1 MREVTQYTL
10 LVAILAVLIYIAVV
24 STGTVATTNQNK
36 SSLSE
41 IQDSN
46 LAEYQLVSGNLDYVH
61 TADMNRA
68 TQTILLN
75 GITLN
80 SSEFIILYDSTPYAS
95 KGHIALNLPCDSNDP
110 QDRLLDVLIG
120 RAPDMSTMA
129 LGYIPQLSS
138 PPDMCVYHGQF
149 GFGDPVT
156 DVVLKSVSE
165 DPITLRG
172 PHSVAI
178 VTHESYI
185 PEKHLICRN
194 KCRKNITQPALNY
207 YFIFYNYF
215 KNISMRNK

>member
-1 MREVTQYTL
+1 MKEITQYTL

-36 SSLSE
+36 NSLTE
-41 IQDSN
+41 LQDSN
-46 LAEYQLVSGNLDYVH
+46 LASYELVSGSLDYAH
-61 TADMNRA
+61 RADMNRA
-68 TQTILLN
+68 TQTVLLN

-95 KGHIALNLPCDSNDP
+95 KGHIALNLPCDPQDP

-120 RAPDMSTMA
+120 RAPDMITMA

-138 PPDMCVYHGQF
+138 PPNMCVYHGQF

-156 DVVLKSVSE
+156 DIVLKSVAD

-178 VTHESYI
+178 VSHESYI
-185 PEKHLICRN
+185 PEQTSFMQQQHN
-194 KCRKNITQPALNY
+194 MTG
-207 YFIFYNYF
+207 
-215 KNISMRNK
+215 S

>member
-1 MREVTQYTL
+1 MKEVTQYTL

-41 IQDSN
+41 IQDSD
-46 LAEYQLVSGNLDYVH
+46 LAEYSLVSGSLDYAH

-68 TQTILLN
+68 TQTVLLN

-95 KGHIALNLPCDSNDP
+95 KGHIALNLPCDAKDP

-120 RAPDMSTMA
+120 RAPDMITMA

-138 PPDMCVYHGQF
+138 PPNMCVYHGQF

-156 DVVLKSVSE
+156 DIVLKSVAD

-178 VTHESYI
+178 VSHESYI
-185 PEKHLICRN
+185 PEQASFMQQQHN
-194 KCRKNITQPALNY
+194 MTVG
-207 YFIFYNYF
+207 
-215 KNISMRNK
+215 SE

>member
-1 MREVTQYTL
+1 MKEVTQYTL

-36 SSLSE
+36 SSLTQL
-41 IQDSN
+41 QDSN

-61 TADMNRA
+61 RADMNRA
-68 TQTILLN
+68 TQTVLLN

-80 SSEFIILYDSTPYAS
+80 TSEFIILYDSTPYAS
-95 KGHIALNLPCDSNDP
+95 KGHIALNLPCDPKDP

-120 RAPDMSTMA
+120 RAPDMISMA

-185 PEKHLICRN
+185 PEQASYMQKEMQKEHN
-194 KCRKNITQPALNY
+194 MTG
-207 YFIFYNYF
+207 
-215 KNISMRNK
+215 S

>member
-10 LVAILAVLIYIAVV
+10 LVAILAILIYIAVV
-24 STGTVATTNQNK
+24 STGSIATSNPNK
-36 SSLSE
+36 NSLSE
-41 IQDSN
+41 MKDAN
-46 LAEYQLVSGNLDYVH
+46 LAEYQLVSGNLDYAH

-95 KGHIALNLPCDSNDP
+95 KGHIALNLPCDSNYW

-165 DPITLRG
+165 SNKIKRSTLSG
-172 PHSVAI
+172 NSHTWI
-178 VTHESYI
+178 VHTRTSILYAEA
-185 PEKHLICRN
+185 N
-194 KCRKNITQPALNY
+194 ADTT
-207 YFIFYNYF
+207 
-215 KNISMRNK
+215 

>member
-1 MREVTQYTL
+1 MKEVTQYTM
-10 LVAILAVLIYIAVV
+10 LVAILAVLIYIAVL
-24 STGTVATTNQNK
+24 STGSIATTNANK
-36 SSLSE
+36 TSLSK

-46 LAEYQLVSGNLDYVH
+46 LASHALVSSNLDYVH

-95 KGHIALNLPCDSNDP
+95 KGHIALNLPCDPNDP

-120 RAPDMSTMA
+120 RAPDMITMA
-129 LGYIPQLSS
+129 LGYIPKLSS
-138 PPDMCVYHGQF
+138 PPNMCVYHGQF

-156 DVVLKSVSE
+156 DIVLKAVSE
-165 DPITLRG
+165 DPVKFKG
-172 PHSVAI
+172 PHSIAI

-185 PEKHLICRN
+185 PEQASYMHKAMQN
-194 KCRKNITQPALNY
+194 MTG
-207 YFIFYNYF
+207 
-215 KNISMRNK
+215 S

>member
-1 MREVTQYTL
+1 MVRYLLYKNMKEITQYTL

-36 SSLSE
+36 SSIDQ

-61 TADMNRA
+61 RADMNRA
-68 TQTILLN
+68 TQTVLLN

-80 SSEFIILYDSTPYAS
+80 TSEFIILYDSTPYAS
-95 KGHIALNLPCDSNDP
+95 KGHIALNLPCDAKDP

-120 RAPDMSTMA
+120 RAPNMITMA

-138 PPDMCVYHGQF
+138 PPNMCVYHGQF

-156 DVVLKSVSE
+156 DIVLKSVAE
-165 DPITLRG
+165 DPITLKG

-178 VTHESYI
+178 VSHESYI
-185 PEKHLICRN
+185 PEQASFMQKQHN
-194 KCRKNITQPALNY
+194 MTK
-207 YFIFYNYF
+207 
-215 KNISMRNK
+215 

>member
-1 MREVTQYTL
+1 MRKEITQYTL

-36 SSLSE
+36 NSITEL
-41 IQDSN
+41 QDSN
-46 LAEYQLVSGNLDYVH
+46 LAEYQLVSGSLDYAH

-68 TQTILLN
+68 TQTVLLN

-95 KGHIALNLPCDSNDP
+95 KGHIALNLPCNAKDP

-120 RAPDMSTMA
+120 RAPDMITMA

-138 PPDMCVYHGQF
+138 PPNMCVYHGQF

-156 DVVLKSVSE
+156 DIVLKSVAD

-178 VTHESYI
+178 VSHESYI
-185 PEKHLICRN
+185 PEQASFMQQQHN
-194 KCRKNITQPALNY
+194 MTG
-207 YFIFYNYF
+207 
-215 KNISMRNK
+215 S

>member
-1 MREVTQYTL
+1 MKEVTQYTM
-10 LVAILAVLIYIAVV
+10 LVAILAVLIYIAVL
-24 STGTVATTNQNK
+24 STGSIATTNANK
-36 SSLSE
+36 NSLSQ

-46 LAEYQLVSGNLDYVH
+46 LASYELVSSNLDYVH

-80 SSEFIILYDSTPYAS
+80 SSEFIIMYDSTPYAS
-95 KGHIALNLPCDSNDP
+95 KGHIALNLPCDPKDP

-120 RAPDMSTMA
+120 RAPDMITMA
-129 LGYIPQLSS
+129 LGYIPKLSS
-138 PPDMCVYHGQF
+138 PPNMCVYHGQF

-156 DVVLKSVSE
+156 DIVLKSVSE
-165 DPITLRG
+165 DPITLKG

-185 PEKHLICRN
+185 PEQASYMQKVMQN
-194 KCRKNITQPALNY
+194 MTNMTG
-207 YFIFYNYF
+207 
-215 KNISMRNK
+215 S

>member
-1 MREVTQYTL
+1 MKYFSNMREVTHYTL
-10 LVAILAVLIYIAVV
+10 LVAILTVLIYIAVLG
-24 STGTVATTNQNK
+24 TGSVATTNANK
-36 SSLSE
+36 NSLSE

-46 LAEYQLVSGNLDYVH
+46 LAEYQLVSGNLDYAH
-61 TADMNRA
+61 MADMNRA

-95 KGHIALNLPCDSNDP
+95 KGHIALNLPCDAKDP

-120 RAPDMSTMA
+120 RAPELITMG

-156 DVVLKSVSE
+156 DVVLKSVS
-165 DPITLRG
+165 DKPITLRG
-172 PHSVAI
+172 PHSIAI
-178 VTHESYI
+178 VTHEWYI
-185 PEKHLICRN
+185 PQKASFMQTEHN
-194 KCRKNITQPALNY
+194 ATG
-207 YFIFYNYF
+207 
-215 KNISMRNK
+215 S

>member
-1 MREVTQYTL
+1 MRKEVTQYTL
-10 LVAILAVLIYIAVV
+10 LVAILALLIYIAVV
-24 STGTVATTNQNK
+24 STGSIATTTGQNK
-36 SSLSE
+36 SSLEE

-46 LAEYQLVSGNLDYVH
+46 SATYELVAGNLDYVQR
-61 TADMNRA
+61 ADLNRA
-68 TQTILLN
+68 TQTVLLN

-95 KGHIALNLPCDSNDP
+95 KGHIALNLPCDPNDP

-120 RAPDMSTMA
+120 RAPDMITLA

-138 PPDMCVYHGQF
+138 PPNMCVYHGQF

-156 DVVLKSVSE
+156 DIILKSVSE
-165 DPITLRG
+165 EPITLRG

-185 PEKHLICRN
+185 PEQASFMQQQHN
-194 KCRKNITQPALNY
+194 MTGSASQ
-207 YFIFYNYF
+207 
-215 KNISMRNK
+215 

>member
-1 MREVTQYTL
+1 MREITQYTL

-24 STGTVATTNQNK
+24 STGSIATSNPNK
-36 SSLSE
+36 NSLSE
-41 IQDSN
+41 IKDAN
-46 LAEYQLVSGNLDYVH
+46 LAEYQLVSGNLDYAH

-120 RAPDMSTMA
+120 RAPNMNKMA
-129 LGYIPQLSS
+129 LGYIPQLPS
-138 PPDMCVYHGQF
+138 PPNMCVYHGQF

-156 DVVLKSVSE
+156 DIVLKSVS
-165 DPITLRG
+165 DKPITLRG

-185 PEKHLICRN
+185 PEKTSFMQQQHN
-194 KCRKNITQPALNY
+194 MTDSSQ
-207 YFIFYNYF
+207 
-215 KNISMRNK
+215 

>member
-1 MREVTQYTL
+1 MRKEITQYTL

-36 SSLSE
+36 NSLTE
-41 IQDSN
+41 LQDSN
-46 LAEYQLVSGNLDYVH
+46 LAEYQLVSGSLDYAH

-68 TQTILLN
+68 TQTVLLN

-95 KGHIALNLPCDSNDP
+95 KGHIALNLPCDAKDP

-120 RAPDMSTMA
+120 RAPDMITMA

-138 PPDMCVYHGQF
+138 PPNMCVYHGQF

-156 DVVLKSVSE
+156 DIVLKSVSD

-178 VTHESYI
+178 VSHESYI
-185 PEKHLICRN
+185 PEQASFMQQQHN
-194 KCRKNITQPALNY
+194 MTG
-207 YFIFYNYF
+207 
-215 KNISMRNK
+215 S

>member
-1 MREVTQYTL
+1 MFNMREVTQYTL
-10 LVAILAVLIYIAVV
+10 LVAILAILIYIAVV
-24 STGTVATTNQNK
+24 STGSIATSNPNK
-36 SSLSE
+36 NAVSE
-41 IQDSN
+41 IEDAN

-120 RAPDMSTMA
+120 RAPDLSTMA

-156 DVVLKSVSE
+156 DVVSKICIRRSNNIKRS
-165 DPITLRG
+165 TLSG
-172 PHSVAI
+172 NSH
-178 VTHESYI
+178 T
-185 PEKHLICRN
+185 
-194 KCRKNITQPALNY
+194 
-207 YFIFYNYF
+207 
-215 KNISMRNK
+215 